1 MSEGRY
7 VSRLHA
13 SKAHELR
20 ARTTF
25 EKKTPLANGRAEAA
39 VKRVKAAVKRLLTV
53 MNIRSCCPCLRGD

>member
-25 EKKTPLANGRAEAA
+25 EKKNTTGEWTR
-39 VKRVKAAVKRLLTV
+39 
-53 MNIRSCCPCLRGD
+53 